1 MIRSRDHL
9 AMALSLRFRDD
20 RFETCH
26 DFRMTLVQ
34 AFADLPVGQQG
45 AGVDGQTEQVNRVL
59 FVQSGIEIV
68 LLLKPRPTS

>member
-26 DFRMTLVQ
+26 DSRMTLIQV
-34 AFADLPVGQQG
+34 FADLPIGQQG
-45 AGVDGQTEQVNRVL
+45 AGVDSRTEQVNCVL
-59 FVQSGIEIV
+59 RVQSGIELV
-68 LLLKPRPTS
+68 LLLKPPPTS